1 MIGKAKIILKLYLIL
16 KVMRMEVKL
25 LLKILHLVILLSL
38 QS

>member
-16 KVMRMEVKL
+16 RVMRMEVKL